1 MGESS
6 DNGDEDTTD
15 SLTDQDLADIDATVG
30 GPTGEGYSTGTSFG
44 VSLGYDAQGN
54 ALGTVSA
61 TGSTQADIDIGFSD
75 GKGGPGDNFSAFG
88 GITDAAGNPVG
99 KEAQSPSE
107 VAATMDA
114 ISVDQAL
121 NDAVASSPVAG
132 VNQGITAAGVSPT
145 FSGAIPSDVFDPT
158 TMTDRSGKTAPS
170 AIEQAAMDA
179 PGLDAFGPV
188 APGFSPVG
196 ITPSVTKDELP
207 SITQSKGIQAALSN
221 LDIAKDKAAAKGI
234 DFGVTAPVDAF
245 STDRSP
251 GMMSAVFGPEAASAL
266 GGLTVNE
273 AMGLAGIT
281 DPSQTGTIDPA
292 DIPGA
297 VSAITGLDQTA
308 SGTVAPSDFTG
319 LMSTRD
325 PAGTTLGVSPA
336 PPGFE
341 EKVGKDF
348 DPGKMA
354 QMEAIMATPNVM
366 PGIFGIVEDKTKD
379 ALATSIALGR
389 NVTPMEAIFGYTA
402 PDMTKD
408 KETIEEFNARTG
420 ASIPPDQIVTDSKG
434 TVIGLK
440 DAMGNLVT
448 GRDPSAQAQASEEGR
463 TEEEMREKPKSP
475 TDPCPEGYQLI
486 DGKCTPTEEVVTD
499 TGFVVFP
506 AGRVPPFRTGPFTPA
521 TVASNPGIRG
531 LNPIT
536 FNIPPN
542 PFKR

>member
-1 MGESS
+1 MGESDADGAAEEEQGIAGELS
-6 DNGDEDTTD
+6 QADVAPDSTDTEET
-15 SLTDQDLADIDATVG
+15 S
-30 GPTGEGYSTGTSFG
+30 TGFGTSFG

-61 TGSTQADIDIGFSD
+61 TGSTAQDQSIGFSD

-88 GITDAAGNPVG
+88 GITDSAGNPVG

-107 VAATMDA
+107 VAAAMDA

-132 VNQGITAAGVSPT
+132 VNQGITPAGISPT
-145 FSGAIPSDVFDPT
+145 FSPDVFDPAVDV
-158 TMTDRSGKTAPS
+158 DRSGKAAPS
-170 AIEQAAMDA
+170 AIEQAAMDV

-196 ITPSVTKDELP
+196 ITPSVTVEALP

-221 LDIAKDKAAAKGI
+221 LDKARDKAAGMGSPKGI
-234 DFGVTAPVDAF
+234 DFGVTAQVDPDAIAAAGM
-245 STDRSP
+245 P
-251 GMMSAVFGPEAASAL
+251 GTAANIGTTISAIDPTTMAPQLSDTIAGK
-266 GGLTVNE
+266 
-273 AMGLAGIT
+273 AGIT
-281 DPSQTGTIDPA
+281 A
-292 DIPGA
+292 
-297 VSAITGLDQTA
+297 
-308 SGTVAPSDFTG
+308 
-319 LMSTRD
+319 
-325 PAGTTLGVSPA
+325 GVSPA

-354 QMEAIMATPNVM
+354 QMEAIMAQPSVM
-366 PGIFGIVEDKTKD
+366 PGLFGIVEDKTKD
-379 ALATSIALGR
+379 ALATSIALGK
-389 NVTPMEAIFGYTA
+389 NVTPMEAMFGYTA
-402 PDMTKD
+402 PNMAKD
-408 KETIEEFNARTG
+408 KETIEEFNQRTKDTF
-420 ASIPPDQIVTDSKG
+420 SPDQIVTDAQG

-440 DAMGNLVT
+440 DAAGNLVT
-448 GRDPSAQAQASEEGR
+448 GMDPSAQAQASEEGR

-486 DGKCTPTEEVVTD
+486 DGKCTPTEPVVTD

-506 AGRVPPFRTGPFTPA
+506 AGRTPPFRTGPFTPA

>member
-1 MGESS
+1 MGESDADGAAEEEQGIAGELS
-6 DNGDEDTTD
+6 QADVAPDSTDTEET
-15 SLTDQDLADIDATVG
+15 S
-30 GPTGEGYSTGTSFG
+30 TGFGTSFG

-54 ALGTVSA
+54 ALGSVSA
-61 TGSTQADIDIGFSD
+61 TGSTAQDQSIGFSD

-88 GITDAAGNPVG
+88 GITDSAGNPVG

-107 VAATMDA
+107 VAAAMDA

-132 VNQGITAAGVSPT
+132 VNQGITPAGISPT
-145 FSGAIPSDVFDPT
+145 FSPDVFDPAV
-158 TMTDRSGKTAPS
+158 DVDKSGKTAPS
-170 AIEQAAMDA
+170 AIEQAAMDV

-196 ITPSVTKDELP
+196 ITPSVTVEALP

-221 LDIAKDKAAAKGI
+221 LDKARDKAAGMGSPKGI
-234 DFGVTAPVDAF
+234 DFGVTAQVDPDAIAAAGM
-245 STDRSP
+245 P
-251 GMMSAVFGPEAASAL
+251 GTAANIGTTISAIDPTTMAPQLSDTIAGK
-266 GGLTVNE
+266 
-273 AMGLAGIT
+273 AGIT
-281 DPSQTGTIDPA
+281 A
-292 DIPGA
+292 
-297 VSAITGLDQTA
+297 
-308 SGTVAPSDFTG
+308 
-319 LMSTRD
+319 
-325 PAGTTLGVSPA
+325 GVSPA

-354 QMEAIMATPNVM
+354 QMEAIMAQPSVM
-366 PGIFGIVEDKTKD
+366 PGLFGIVEDKTKD
-379 ALATSIALGR
+379 ALATSIALGK
-389 NVTPMEAIFGYTA
+389 NVTPMEAMFGYTA
-402 PDMTKD
+402 PNMAKD
-408 KETIEEFNARTG
+408 KETIEEFNQRTKDTF
-420 ASIPPDQIVTDSKG
+420 SPDQIVTDAQG

-440 DAMGNLVT
+440 DAAGNLVT
-448 GRDPSAQAQASEEGR
+448 GMDPSAQAQASEEGR

-486 DGKCTPTEEVVTD
+486 DGKCTPTEPVVTD

-506 AGRVPPFRTGPFTPA
+506 AGRTPPFRTGPFTPA

>member
-15 SLTDQDLADIDATVG
+15 SLTDQDLSDIDATVG
-30 GPTGEGYSTGTSFG
+30 GPDGSGYSTGTSFG

-75 GKGGPGDNFSAFG
+75 GRGGPGDNFSAFG
-88 GITDAAGNPVG
+88 GITDSAGNPVG

-107 VAATMDA
+107 VAAAMDA
-114 ISVDQAL
+114 ISIDQAL

-132 VNQGITAAGVSPT
+132 VNQGITAAGISPT
-145 FSGAIPSDVFDPT
+145 FSPDVFDPAVDV
-158 TMTDRSGKTAPS
+158 DRSGKAAPS
-170 AIEQAAMDA
+170 AIEQAAMDV

-196 ITPSVTKDELP
+196 ITPTVTVTDLP
-207 SITQSKGIQAALSN
+207 SITGRTDTTQKSGLAGLADKIGQAN
-221 LDIAKDKAAAKGI
+221 RDRAAAAGI
-234 DFGVTAPVDAF
+234 DFGVTAQVDPDAVAAAGM
-245 STDRSP
+245 P
-251 GMMSAVFGPEAASAL
+251 GTAATS
-266 GGLTVNE
+266 
-273 AMGLAGIT
+273 
-281 DPSQTGTIDPA
+281 IDPTA
-292 DIPGA
+292 DAIAAAGMPGTA
-297 VSAITGLDQTA
+297 VSIDPT
-308 SGTVAPSDFTG
+308 TVDPTDFTG
-319 LMSTRD
+319 LMSSRD
-325 PAGTTLGVSPA
+325 PAGITAGISPA
-336 PPGFE
+336 PPGYE
-341 EKVGKDF
+341 EKVGRDF
-348 DPGKMA
+348 DPSKMA

-402 PDMTKD
+402 PNMAKD

-420 ASIPPDQIVTDSKG
+420 ASIPPDQIVTDAQG

-448 GRDPSAQAQASEEGR
+448 GRDPNAQAQASEEGR
-463 TEEEMREKPKSP
+463 TEEEMRDKPKKP
-475 TDPCPEGYQLI
+475 DDPCPEGYQLI
-486 DGKCTPTEEVVTD
+486 DGKCTPTEPVVTD

-506 AGRVPPFRTGPFTPA
+506 AGRTPPFRRGPFTPA
-521 TVASNPGIRG
+521 TVATDPGIRG

-536 FNIPPN
+536 FNIPQN